1 MCSGSAGRYRRNW
14 STCSKAWR
22 MLGRKVPSKN
32 LRRTEPPCRDAAS
45 RVSTGNFRLLPGAV
59 DRAGPQTIMEEN
71 KSKQIVLMKS
81 RVFLFLVFPL
91 LAGSLIG
98 QTASPASAP
107 AAQNPPGQ
115 TSPSP
120 GDQTQAPAVPAS
132 PTPTP
137 AASSASTSSAPAAPT
152 AAGQSPQAHNPAK
165 SDTDESVATIIHVVN
180 EVRVVFT
187 VTDRHGHYIKD
198 LKRTDFR
205 VIDDQK
211 PAELRSFHSETDLPL
226 QVGLLVDASNSV
238 RDRFK
243 FEQEAAI
250 EFLNAIIRPRYDR
263 AFVVGFDATP
273 EVTQDFTD
281 NTENLSAGVRM
292 LRAGG
297 GTAMYDALYFAWRD
311 KVVQQEQVGP
321 VRRAIILLSD
331 GEDNLS
337 HVTREEAIDMAARA
351 EVIVYTISTNIS
363 GMKGKGDKVLERIA
377 DATGGRGFF
386 PFQMRDVSDAFL
398 SIQEE
403 LRSQYAVAYKPAD
416 FAADGRYRTIAILAQ
431 DKGMKVRTRKGYY
444 APKQ

>member
-1 MCSGSAGRYRRNW
+1 MMKSSC
-14 STCSKAWR
+14 
-22 MLGRKVPSKN
+22 
-32 LRRTEPPCRDAAS
+32 D
-45 RVSTGNFRLLPGAV
+45 
-59 DRAGPQTIMEEN
+59 QT
-71 KSKQIVLMKS
+71 VLMKS
-81 RVFLFLVFPL
+81 PIFLFLLAFHI

-98 QTASPASAP
+98 QTAPPASAP
-107 AAQNPPGQ
+107 PAQR
-115 TSPSP
+115 SPA
-120 GDQTQAPAVPAS
+120 G
-132 PTPTP
+132 TPTP
-137 AASSASTSSAPAAPT
+137 STPASGRSTPT
-152 AAGQSPQAHNPAK
+152 AQTPAGQVPAQPGNPLKSDSAK
-165 SDTDESVATIIHVVN
+165 SDSDESVATIVHVVN

-187 VTDRHGHYIKD
+187 VTDRHGRYIKD
-198 LKRTDFR
+198 LKRADFR

-211 PAELRSFHSETDLPL
+211 PAELRSFRSETDLPL

-250 EFLNAIIRPRYDR
+250 EFLNAIIRPRYDK

-281 NTENLSAGVRM
+281 NTEGLSAGVRM

-297 GTAMYDALYFAWRD
+297 GTAMYDALYFACRD
-311 KVVQQEQVGP
+311 KLLKQEQTGP

-331 GEDNLS
+331 GDDNLS

-377 DATGGRGFF
+377 DATGGRAFF

>member
-1 MCSGSAGRYRRNW
+1 
-14 STCSKAWR
+14 
-22 MLGRKVPSKN
+22 
-32 LRRTEPPCRDAAS
+32 
-45 RVSTGNFRLLPGAV
+45 
-59 DRAGPQTIMEEN
+59 
-71 KSKQIVLMKS
+71 MKS
-81 RVFLFLVFPL
+81 RIFLLLVAFHV

-98 QTASPASAP
+98 QTAPPASTLPVPPNAAEKTDAKTPAP
-107 AAQNPPGQ
+107 AAR
-115 TSPSP
+115 T
-120 GDQTQAPAVPAS
+120 PAS
-132 PTPTP
+132 SAPTPVTPTP
-137 AASSASTSSAPAAPT
+137 ATSAPATPVGQAP
-152 AAGQSPQAHNPAK
+152 AQLENPAK
-165 SDTDESVATIIHVVN
+165 SDSADSNESVATIVHVVN

-198 LKRTDFR
+198 LKRDNFR

-211 PAELRSFHSETDLPL
+211 PAELRSFRSETDLPL

-250 EFLNAIIRPRYDR
+250 EFLNAIIRPRYDK

-281 NTENLSAGVRM
+281 NTEGLSAGVRM

-297 GTAMYDALYFAWRD
+297 GTAMYDALYFACRD
-311 KVVQQEQVGP
+311 KLLKQEQSGP

-377 DATGGRGFF
+377 EATGGRAFF

-403 LRSQYAVAYKPAD
+403 LRSQYAMAYKPAN
-416 FAADGRYRTIAILAQ
+416 FIADGRYRTIEILAQ
-431 DKGMKVRTRKGYY
+431 DKGLRVRTRKGYY

>member
-1 MCSGSAGRYRRNW
+1 
-14 STCSKAWR
+14 
-22 MLGRKVPSKN
+22 
-32 LRRTEPPCRDAAS
+32 
-45 RVSTGNFRLLPGAV
+45 
-59 DRAGPQTIMEEN
+59 
-71 KSKQIVLMKS
+71 MKS
-81 RVFLFLVFPL
+81 RVFLFLVVFPL

-98 QTASPASAP
+98 QTAPPASAP
-107 AAQNPPGQ
+107 AAQSPPAQ

-120 GDQTQAPAVPAS
+120 GDQTQAPAAPAS

-137 AASSASTSSAPAAPT
+137 APPASTTSVSATPT
-152 AAGQSPQAHNPAK
+152 AAGQGPQAENPAK
-165 SDTDESVATIIHVVN
+165 SDSDESVATIIHIVN

-205 VIDDQK
+205 VVDDQK

-250 EFLNAIIRPRYDR
+250 EFLNAIIRPRYDK

-281 NTENLSAGVRM
+281 STENLSAGVRM

-297 GTAMYDALYFAWRD
+297 GTAMYDALYFACRD
-311 KVVQQEQVGP
+311 KLMKQEQTGP

-377 DATGGRGFF
+377 DATGGRAFF

-403 LRSQYAVAYKPAD
+403 LRSQYAMAYKPAN
-416 FAADGRYRTIAILAQ
+416 FVADGRYRTIEILAQ
-431 DKGMKVRTRKGYY
+431 DKGLKVRTRKGYY
-444 APKQ
+444 APKP

>member
-1 MCSGSAGRYRRNW
+1 
-14 STCSKAWR
+14 
-22 MLGRKVPSKN
+22 
-32 LRRTEPPCRDAAS
+32 
-45 RVSTGNFRLLPGAV
+45 
-59 DRAGPQTIMEEN
+59 
-71 KSKQIVLMKS
+71 MKS
-81 RVFLFLVFPL
+81 RIFLLLVAFHV

-98 QTASPASAP
+98 QTAPPASTLPVPPNAAEKTDAKTPAP
-107 AAQNPPGQ
+107 AAR
-115 TSPSP
+115 T
-120 GDQTQAPAVPAS
+120 PAS
-132 PTPTP
+132 SAPTPVTPTP
-137 AASSASTSSAPAAPT
+137 ATSAPATPVGQAP
-152 AAGQSPQAHNPAK
+152 AQLENPAK
-165 SDTDESVATIIHVVN
+165 SDSADSNESVATIVHVVN

-198 LKRTDFR
+198 LKRDNFR

-250 EFLNAIIRPRYDR
+250 EFLNSIIRPRYDK

-281 NTENLSAGVRM
+281 NTEGLSAGVRM

-297 GTAMYDALYFAWRD
+297 GTAMYDALYFACRD
-311 KVVQQEQVGP
+311 KLLKQEQIGP

-337 HVTREEAIDMAARA
+337 HVTREEAIEMAERA

-377 DATGGRGFF
+377 EATGGRAFF
-386 PFQMRDVSDAFL
+386 PFQMRDVSDSFL

-403 LRSQYAVAYKPAD
+403 LRSQYAMAYKPAN
-416 FAADGRYRTIAILAQ
+416 FVADGRYRTIEILAQ
-431 DKGMKVRTRKGYY
+431 EKGLKVRTRKGYY